1 MASMFELEFKET
13 AIKDLDFWKKN
24 NPKILKKIG
33 ELFKSMQQDPY
44 KGIGKPEELKY
55 DLSGY
60 WSRRINIENRI
71 VYKVEG
77 KIITIHS
84 LRFHYE
90 RKLN

>member
-1 MASMFELEFKET
+1 MFELEFKET

-55 DLSGY
+55 DLAGY
-60 WSRRINIENRI
+60 WSRRINIEHRI

>member
-55 DLSGY
+55 DLAGY
-60 WSRRINIENRI
+60 WSRRINIEHRI

>member
-1 MASMFELEFKET
+1 MFELEFKET

-55 DLSGY
+55 DLAGY
-60 WSRRINIENRI
+60 WSRRINIEHRI
-71 VYKVEG
+71 VYKVEV
-77 KIITIHS
+77 KIITINS